1 MVVNEIPIDV
11 PLLCLCESLF
21 LLKSPYG
28 GNNAHN
34 SILSLHLRTIGLL
47 SHFLARCLWFYE
59 RYSTS
64 NRQPDLYC

>member
-1 MVVNEIPIDV
+1 MLEN
-11 PLLCLCESLF
+11 L
-21 LLKSPYG
+21 YG

-59 RYSTS
+59 RNSTLQS
-64 NRQPDLYC
+64 IVATRPLAH